1 MLTQPA
7 LQALVFVQNFVAR
20 IRDEDRG
27 ATATEYALLVTL
39 IAVVLIGAVGA
50 LGTFLTGRFN
60 AVRWN

>member
-1 MLTQPA
+1 MLSIVVS
-7 LQALVFVQNFVAR
+7 LQNRLATLK
-20 IRDEDRG
+20 DDRG

-50 LGTFLTGRFN
+50 LGTFLTGRFD